1 MSIIRKPALPPEI
14 VPLECKIEE
23 PLAAMLASYCRFI
36 DSTTDHVVASAL
48 RLVFKKDYEFKKWLR
63 EQKPAPVSVQTP
75 ITGDKA
81 VRSQGTAAS
90 TRS

>member
-23 PLAAMLASYCRFI
+23 PLAATLASYCRFI
-36 DSTTDHVVASAL
+36 DSSTDHVVASAL

-63 EQKPAPVSVQTP
+63 EQKAAPASVQTP
-75 ITGDKA
+75 MSGDKA
-81 VRSQGTAAS
+81 ARSQGTAAS
-90 TRS
+90 PKP